1 MEYGSLQRGS
11 TQSTVCGAWPVAHA
25 SLPGHCGPLHA
36 RKRSA
41 PNSIREVPKSV
52 RIQVCACVRAYVRAC
67 VRACVRARAHT
78 HTCVYVYICRQYVC
92 VCVCVCIYRTHELT
106 LLTDLRYSTYSRTHA
121 TQPTHELTLPTL
133 LTLLNLLMMQ
143 YLCSSLVYPWVK

>member
-67 VRACVRARAHT
+67 VRARART
-78 HTCVYVYICRQYVC
+78 HTCVYVYICRQYIYIYIYVYIY
-92 VCVCVCIYRTHELT
+92 IYRTHELT
-106 LLTDLRYSTYSRTHA
+106 LLTNLR
-121 TQPTHELTLPTL
+121 TQPTPEV
-133 LTLLNLLMMQ
+133 TLLNLLTNLR
-143 YLCSSLVYPWVK
+143 YPRYSRYSTCSRCSICARSLVYPWVK